1 MLTFTQSARSAD
13 DARAFLREE
22 FRDCLSNPAAGAG
35 DDCYFLIELA
45 NL

>member
-1 MLTFTQSARSAD
+1 MQSARGAD

-35 DDCYFLIELA
+35 DDRYFLIELA
-45 NL
+45 HL